1 MLYNI
6 EDLQSSL
13 GELPKNKY
21 IFPTS
26 VIQEFV
32 EGEPRALWVVVVREN
47 MMIDELFFGVGK
59 IWMVRE
65 GVCVSYVIKDMDMGL
80 SI

>member
-1 MLYNI
+1 M
-6 EDLQSSL
+6 QSSL

-21 IFPTS
+21 LFPAAM
-26 VIQEFV
+26 IQEFI
-32 EGEPRALWVVVVREN
+32 EGEPRALWAVVVREN
-47 MMIDELFFGVGK
+47 LIIDELFFGVGK

-65 GVCVSYVIKDMDMGL
+65 GGSLRYVIKGMDMAL